1 MSKTL
6 TNITG
11 ISTIDYSL
19 NERFSDVM
27 EVVFNDEAIGTGA
40 IGSVYRIESIGGE
53 KRDSLLVKI
62 IDRADFVEKTYDT
75 LNILHDKLRTIQNSN
90 NTPIYVEY
98 PELLGLP
105 FIVFKGNLLGQ
116 DQTVTGLIMKNLV
129 NEGFDDLGAD
139 EWNADKYLQVDV
151 KTKLF
156 MSYQMAKC
164 IDFLHSIKFVHSDLK
179 GQSLFLNL
187 KIPQVVFIDF
197 DGGFNYDKQSHGLTL
212 GAIQSFMS
220 PLFKKWIRLGK
231 SSKDLSFNERLDEE
245 NWNTAIGL
253 FELIFGIQPFFFLKD
268 NEEATLKKYLK
279 NTQWPKNDGPDDIY
293 IDGNKDLH
301 KSIIQNLEA
310 FRSNGFETL
319 IDKFILVF
327 NSGLSNPSKR
337 PSPSEWKNLLFDL
350 NKEFVGEPI
359 VQKFNANKKSISF
372 KGDSVVFSWQGS
384 FYRKVYLN
392 GVLCDFLQKE
402 KSISL
407 TDSTE
412 VRLTFVSDFGEKSEV
427 IQIEA
432 LKVEPKIIDF
442 NSSISLRTDL
452 TPVVLIWETKDVTRV
467 RINSIGEDLQP
478 NGDTQVD
485 PKEKT
490 TFVLTAFGN
499 FDQTVEKTI
508 TVDVESV
515 EILKF
520 NYEIN
525 IEKGI
530 DNVDVIWETKN
541 AIEVEISPRI
551 GIVDLSG
558 KTSVGIP
565 DRTEFII
572 VAKGCFN
579 ETSKTIEAKPFPI
592 PIIKGLFI
600 PTPILNLEN
609 HVPEA
614 LLQTPSVLQ
623 NIPTISI
630 NNSIEFNT
638 VIPQYTELDKKL
650 KSIYDNELGIPETRS
665 LIDKIFN
672 LNKNQ

>member
-1 MSKTL
+1 
-6 TNITG
+6 
-11 ISTIDYSL
+11 
-19 NERFSDVM
+19 
-27 EVVFNDEAIGTGA
+27 
-40 IGSVYRIESIGGE
+40 
-53 KRDSLLVKI
+53 
-62 IDRADFVEKTYDT
+62 
-75 LNILHDKLRTIQNSN
+75 
-90 NTPIYVEY
+90 
-98 PELLGLP
+98 
-105 FIVFKGNLLGQ
+105 
-116 DQTVTGLIMKNLV
+116 
-129 NEGFDDLGAD
+129 
-139 EWNADKYLQVDV
+139 
-151 KTKLF
+151 
-156 MSYQMAKC
+156 
-164 IDFLHSIKFVHSDLK
+164 
-179 GQSLFLNL
+179 
-187 KIPQVVFIDF
+187 
-197 DGGFNYDKQSHGLTL
+197 
-212 GAIQSFMS
+212 MS
-220 PLFKKWIRLGK
+220 PWFKKLIRLGK
-231 SSKDLSFNERLDEE
+231 SSKDVNFSARLDEE
-245 NWNTAIGL
+245 NWNIAIGL
-253 FELIFGIQPFFFLKD
+253 FQILFGIQPFFFLKD

-279 NTQWPKNDGPDDIY
+279 NTQWPKNDGPDDIF
-293 IDGNKDLH
+293 IDGNKEFH
-301 KSIIQNLEA
+301 ERIIQNLEA

-327 NSGLSNPSKR
+327 NSGLLNPSRR
-337 PSPSEWKNLLFDL
+337 PSPNDWKNLLFDL

-359 VQKFNANKKSISF
+359 IQKFKANKKSITF
-372 KGDSVVFSWQGS
+372 KGDTVDFSWEGS

-402 KSISL
+402 KSVSFN
-407 TDSTE
+407 DSTE
-412 VRLTFVSDFGEKSEV
+412 VRLSFVNDFSERSEV

-432 LKVEPKIIDF
+432 KKVEPKIIYFD
-442 NSSISLRTDL
+442 SSISKRVDL
-452 TPVVLIWETKDVTRV
+452 TPVVLNWETQDVARV
-467 RINSIGEDLQP
+467 RINTISEDLQP
-478 NGDTQVD
+478 NGDVQID

-499 FDQTVEKTI
+499 FDQTIEKTI

-530 DNVDVIWETKN
+530 DNVDVLWETKN

-572 VAKGCFN
+572 VAKGYFN

-609 HVPEA
+609 YVPES
-614 LLQTPSVLQ
+614 LLQTPNVLQ

-630 NNSIEFNT
+630 NNSIEFNN
-638 VIPQYTELDKKL
+638 VIPNYAELDKNL
-650 KSIYDNELGIPETRS
+650 KSIYDNELGLPESRN

-672 LNKNQ
+672 LNKL

>member
-19 NERFSDVM
+19 NERFSDVN
-27 EVVFNDEAIGTGA
+27 EIVFNDEPIGTGA
-40 IGSVYRIESIGGE
+40 IGSVYRIENIGGQ
-53 KRDSLLVKI
+53 KWDNLLLKI
-62 IDRADFVEKTYDT
+62 IDIADFVEKTFET
-75 LNILHDKLRTIQNSN
+75 LNILHDKLRTIQNSIN
-90 NTPIYVEY
+90 SPIYVEY

-105 FIVFKGNLLGQ
+105 FIVLKGNLLGQ
-116 DQTVTGLIMKNLV
+116 DQIVTGVIMKNLV
-129 NEGFDDLGAD
+129 NDGFEDLGAD
-139 EWNADKYLQVDV
+139 EWDAEKYLQVDV
-151 KTKLF
+151 KYKLYL
-156 MSYQMAKC
+156 SYQMAKC
-164 IDFLHSIKFVHSDLK
+164 IDFLHSIKFIHSDLK

-187 KIPQVVFIDF
+187 KIPQVAFIDF
-197 DGGFNYDKQSHGLTL
+197 DGGFNYDKQPHGLTL
-212 GAIQSFMS
+212 GALQDWMS
-220 PLFKKWIRLGK
+220 ARFKKLIRLGK
-231 SSKDLSFNERLDEE
+231 SSKDLSFKERLDEE
-245 NWNTAIGL
+245 NWNIAIGL

-268 NEEATLKKYLK
+268 NEEATIRKYLK
-279 NTQWPKNDGPDDIY
+279 NTQWPKNDGPDDIF
-293 IDGNKDLH
+293 IDENKDYH
-301 KSIIQNLEA
+301 EIIINYLET
-310 FRSNGFETL
+310 FRSNGFEKL
-319 IDKFILVF
+319 IDKFSRVF
-327 NSGLSNPSKR
+327 NLGFENPSKR
-337 PSPSEWKNLLFDL
+337 PSPSEWKNLLFHL
-350 NKEFVGEPI
+350 NNEFVGEPI
-359 VQKFNANKKSISF
+359 IQKFTANKKTISF

-402 KSISL
+402 KSISF

-412 VRLTFVSDFGEKSEV
+412 VRLTFVSDFGERSEV
-427 IQIEA
+427 LQVEA
-432 LKVEPKIIDF
+432 IKVDPKIIDF
-442 NSSISLRTDL
+442 KSSISQRTDL
-452 TPVVLIWETKDVTRV
+452 TPVVLSWETKDVTRV
-467 RINSIGEDLQP
+467 RINSISEDLLP

-499 FDQTVEKTI
+499 FDQTIEKTI

-551 GIVDLSG
+551 GIVELSG

-565 DRTEFII
+565 DRTEFVI
-572 VAKGCFN
+572 VAKGYFN

-614 LLQTPSVLQ
+614 LLQTPNVLQ

-650 KSIYDNELGIPETRS
+650 KTIYDNDLGIPETRN